1 MKPASAMVT
10 GTTPVTAG
18 SHVIRAHPVP
28 VFAGELKDPEVFSF
42 AEAASSLGK
51 WMRYWYCQLSYLL
64 AKGYTPPGKFIEVI
78 KFH

>member
-42 AEAASSLGK
+42 AEAASSLEK
-51 WMRYWYCQLSYLL
+51 
-64 AKGYTPPGKFIEVI
+64 
-78 KFH
+78 